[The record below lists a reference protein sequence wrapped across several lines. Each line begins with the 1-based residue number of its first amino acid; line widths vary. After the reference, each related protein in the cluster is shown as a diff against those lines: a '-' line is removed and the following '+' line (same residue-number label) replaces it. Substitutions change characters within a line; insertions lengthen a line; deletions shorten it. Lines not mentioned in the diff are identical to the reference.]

1 MYCRPASIASATTAS
16 SPAALGFATSR
27 APANCSTHQSRR
39 AIPPT
44 PTRLINRVGVGG
56 IALRLW
62 CVEQF
67 AGARDVANPSAAGEE
82 AVVADAM
89 EAGRQYMDQEA
100 ADELAGGE
108 RHGLLPMA
116 ATGAIVLPFEAD
128 AFP

>member
-1 MYCRPASIASATTAS
+1 MYCRPASIAAATTAS

-27 APANCSTHQSRR
+27 APANCSTHR
-39 AIPPT
+39 
-44 PTRLINRVGVGG
+44 
-56 IALRLW
+56 

-82 AVVADAM
+82 AVVAAAM